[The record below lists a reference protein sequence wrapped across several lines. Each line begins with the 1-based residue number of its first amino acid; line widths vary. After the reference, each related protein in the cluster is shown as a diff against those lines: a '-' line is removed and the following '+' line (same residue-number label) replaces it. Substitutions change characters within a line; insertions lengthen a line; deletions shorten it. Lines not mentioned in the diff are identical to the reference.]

1 VVVMIGTRVSATFF
15 SDIFSESRLDSV
27 ISQQFGD
34 DVFVV
39 EISCLCTFCNCL
51 HVRNHRESAQKT
63 KKSCDR
69 YLSPR
74 PSYASPETFGFFPS
88 SDTSE
93 KRAPS
98 ADITRARTDTSVSAH
113 Q

>member
-1 VVVMIGTRVSATFF
+1 MVVMIGTRVSATFF

-39 EISCLCTFCNCL
+39 EISCLRTFL
-51 HVRNHRESAQKT
+51 YVQNHRESAQKT